1 MIIVA
6 GDSQRSVNKQLH
18 KALDV
23 LGSTVKEV
31 LNLSGHSRPGKEDGH
46 EQYASSIG
54 NHTMYVTNDN
64 SFGFE
69 DGISNPVVKGLG
81 DDVSGQGPVKPG

>member
-1 MIIVA
+1 MKQSSENPDWVPEFRKEIDGVIIVA
-6 GDSQRSVNKQLH
+6 GDCQHSVNKKLH

-46 EQYASSIG
+46 EQ
-54 NHTMYVTNDN
+54 
-64 SFGFE
+64 
-69 DGISNPVVKGLG
+69 
-81 DDVSGQGPVKPG
+81 